1 VKKPRILVI
10 KLAAL
15 GDMIQAFAAMARI
28 RAAHPDAHITL
39 LTTPPFA
46 ALAKASPYVD
56 RVETD
61 GRSGRAGA
69 TLAMLWRLRRA
80 HYERVY
86 DLQTSDRSS
95 SYFQALRPFPPEWSG
110 IARGCSH
117 PHNNPDRDRMHTLER
132 QADQLRFAG
141 IWPDAPSAA
150 GGAPPPDLSWMLADE
165 TADRRP
171 EHFGLA
177 SPYALLVPGASPER
191 PGKRWPV
198 ENYAALAA
206 RLAALGLDVGVVGG
220 RGEADLAA
228 AILAAAP
235 AAKDLTGRTE
245 LLQLAGLGARAS
257 LAVGNDTGPMHLIA
271 AAGAP
276 SLALFSAESD
286 PALCAP
292 RGRKVEVLRA
302 PRLNELAAETVER
315 AAEALF
321 RASTVSGS
329 A

>member
-1 VKKPRILVI
+1 MIPSKK
-10 KLAAL
+10 AA
-15 GDMIQAFAAMARI
+15 
-28 RAAHPDAHITL
+28 T
-39 LTTPPFA
+39 
-46 ALAKASPYVD
+46 
-56 RVETD
+56 
-61 GRSGRAGA
+61 
-69 TLAMLWRLRRA
+69 
-80 HYERVY
+80 
-86 DLQTSDRSS
+86 
-95 SYFQALRPFPPEWSG
+95 
-110 IARGCSH
+110 
-117 PHNNPDRDRMHTLER
+117 
-132 QADQLRFAG
+132 
-141 IWPDAPSAA
+141 
-150 GGAPPPDLSWMLADE
+150 
-165 TADRRP
+165 
-171 EHFGLA
+171 
-177 SPYALLVPGASPER
+177 
-191 PGKRWPV
+191 
-198 ENYAALAA
+198 
-206 RLAALGLDVGVVGG
+206 
-220 RGEADLAA
+220 